1 MHRGISGVCLLA
13 LFGAAAAWAQ
23 SQTPPPIEQPA
34 SVAGVIT
41 NSLTGEPL
49 LRAHIQLQLVG
60 AGGPGN
66 QSYGAMT
73 NSEGKFS
80 ITKMPP
86 GHYMIMM
93 DRIGFV
99 VPLNTAGNRSS
110 DITLGAGD
118 KKDTLKLTLTP
129 VGAITGRVL
138 DADGEPVQNASVL
151 AEGATGNMN
160 STTDDKGEYRIGG
173 LRPGK
178 YRIKATPQALPFP
191 PEIRSD
197 GTTDAHYSPSY
208 YPGVLT
214 AASATRLQ
222 VQPAAQLA
230 GMDIR
235 LVRTPIVTVSGKVTG
250 APEGAK
256 NISIQ
261 VQRPSA
267 SGFGGSS
274 GSQAKPDGT
283 FDLWRLDPGKY
294 TLTASIFSPGGM
306 RMQSAPVDIEVTS
319 ANIEHLE
326 LRMVAPFDV
335 TGEMRFDDEQ
345 ARRPQQPPAQPG
357 QAQGQ
362 GQGQNGAQAAP
373 PPAAL
378 RRITLRPAS
387 GNMLPQTMADVGADD
402 TFQFEKLQ
410 PGLYHVALSWSPVYV
425 KSVRVGSTETEGDL
439 LDLRS
444 GPAGAITIAASSVT
458 GQVSGTASDSKG
470 PVSGALVAL
479 VPEPDGR
486 QFFRTAMA
494 GQDGTYTIPNIP
506 PGKYKL
512 LVADDDFNM
521 GTARTGNGLEDY
533 ADIMA
538 SVEIHPGDHLTK
550 DLKARATAK

>member
-1 MHRGISGVCLLA
+1 VCLLA
-13 LFGAAAAWAQ
+13 LFGAAAVWAQ
-23 SQTPPPIEQPA
+23 SQPTPPTEEPA
-34 SVAGVIT
+34 MVAGVIT

-49 LRAHIQLQLVG
+49 LRAHIQLQLAG

-110 DITLGAGD
+110 DITLGPGD

-138 DADGEPVQNASVL
+138 DADGEPVQNSSVV
-151 AEGATGNMN
+151 AEGATG
-160 STTDDKGEYRIGG
+160 SGGTIATTDDKGEYRIGG

-178 YRIKATPQALPFP
+178 YRIKATPQALPLP

-197 GTTDAHYSPSY
+197 GTTDVHYSPSY
-208 YPGVLT
+208 YPGVLA
-214 AASATRLQ
+214 AASATRVQ

-235 LVRTPIVTVSGKVTG
+235 LVPTPIVTVSGKVTG

-261 VQRPSA
+261 VQRPPA
-267 SGFGGSS
+267 SGNGWSSTGSN
-274 GSQAKPDGT
+274 AKPDGT

-294 TLTASIFSPGGM
+294 TLVASIFSPGGA
-306 RMQSAPVDIEVTS
+306 RLQSSPVDIEVTT

-335 TGEMRFDDEQ
+335 SGEMRFEDEQ

-357 QAQGQ
+357 QSQ
-362 GQGQNGAQAAP
+362 GQGQNGTQAAP
-373 PPAAL
+373 PPAAP
-378 RRITLRPAS
+378 RRITLRSAS
-387 GNMLPQTMADVGADD
+387 GNIGQQTMADVSADD
-402 TFQFEKLQ
+402 TFQFEKMQ
-410 PGLYHVALSWSPVYV
+410 PGLYHVALSWPPVYV
-425 KSVRVGSTETEGDL
+425 KSMLVGSTETEGDL

-444 GPAGAITIAASSVT
+444 GPAGAVTITASSVT

-470 PVSGALVAL
+470 PAAGAMVLLA
-479 VPEPDGR
+479 PEPDGR
-486 QFFRTAMA
+486 QFFSVGVA
-494 GQDGTYTIPNIP
+494 GQDGTYTISNIP
-506 PGKYKL
+506 PGKYRL
-512 LVADDDFNM
+512 LVRDDDLNLSA
-521 GTARTGNGLEDY
+521 ARMGNGLEDY
-533 ADIMA
+533 ADVMV
-538 SVEIHPGDHLTK
+538 SVEIHAGDNVTK
-550 DLKARATAK
+550 DLKARATGK

>member
-1 MHRGISGVCLLA
+1 MHRGIRGACVLA

-49 LRAHIQLQLVG
+49 LRAHIQLQLSG

-110 DITLGAGD
+110 DITLGPGD

-138 DADGEPVQNASVL
+138 DADGEPVQNSSVV
-151 AEGATGNMN
+151 AEGATGSGGTN

-173 LRPGK
+173 LRPGR
-178 YRIKATPQALPFP
+178 YRIKASPQALPLP

-197 GTTDAHYSPSY
+197 GTTDPHYSPSY

-274 GSQAKPDGT
+274 TGSQAKPDGT

-294 TLTASIFSPGGM
+294 TLTASIFSPGGV
-306 RMQSAPVDIEVTS
+306 RLQSAPLDIEVTS

-326 LRMVAPFDV
+326 LRMVPPFDV

-345 ARRPQQPPAQPG
+345 ARRPPQP
-357 QAQGQ
+357 QGQ
-362 GQGQNGAQAAP
+362 GRNGAQAAP
-373 PPAAL
+373 PPATQ
-378 RRITLRPAS
+378 RRIMLRAVN
-387 GNMLPQTMADVGADD
+387 GNGSMADVGADD

-410 PGLYHVALSWSPVYV
+410 PGLYHVALSWPPVYV
-425 KSVRVGSTETEGDL
+425 KSVRVGSTETEGDV
-439 LDLRS
+439 LDVRN
-444 GPAGAITIAASSVT
+444 GPAGAVTIAAGSVT

-470 PVSGALVAL
+470 PVAGAMLVL

-486 QFFRTAMA
+486 QFLRTAMA
-494 GQDGTYTIPNIP
+494 DRDGTYTIPNIP

-521 GTARTGNGLEDY
+521 GAAQTGNGLEDY

-538 SVEIHPGDHLTK
+538 SVEIHPGDNLTR

>member
-1 MHRGISGVCLLA
+1 MHRGIRGACA
-13 LFGAAAAWAQ
+13 LGIFSAAAAWAQ
-23 SQTPPPIEQPA
+23 SQPAPPTEEPA
-34 SVAGVIT
+34 MVAGVIT

-99 VPLNTAGNRSS
+99 VPLNTAGNRLS
-110 DITLGAGD
+110 DITLGPGD

-138 DADGEPVQNASVL
+138 DADGEPVQNANVL
-151 AEGATGNMN
+151 AEGATASGGP
-160 STTDDKGEYRIGG
+160 SATTDDKGEYRIGG
-173 LRPGK
+173 LRPGR
-178 YRIKATPQALPFP
+178 YRIKASPQALPFP

-214 AASATRLQ
+214 AASATQLQ

-230 GMDIR
+230 GIDIR

-256 NISIQ
+256 NVMIQ
-261 VQRPSA
+261 VERPFSR
-267 SGFGGSS
+267 SSS

-283 FDLWRLDPGKY
+283 FDLWHLDPGKY
-294 TLTASIFSPGGM
+294 TLTATIFNPGGV
-306 RMQSAPVDIEVTS
+306 RLQSAPLDIEVTS

-326 LRMVAPFDV
+326 LRMVPPFDV

-345 ARRPQQPPAQPG
+345 ARGLQQPPAQPG

-362 GQGQNGAQAAP
+362 NGAQMAP
-373 PPAAL
+373 PPAL
-378 RRITLRPAS
+378 QRQIMLRPVS
-387 GNMLPQTMADVGADD
+387 GNLGQASPADVSADD

-410 PGLYHVALSWSPVYV
+410 PGLYHVALSWPPVYV

-439 LDLRS
+439 LDLRN
-444 GPAGAITIAASSVT
+444 GPAGAITIAAGSVT

-470 PVSGALVAL
+470 PVAGAMLVL

-512 LVADDDFNM
+512 LVRDDDFNM
-521 GTARTGNGLEDY
+521 VDARNGNGLENY
-533 ADIMA
+533 ADILV
-538 SVEIHPGDHLTK
+538 SVEIHAGDNLTK